1 MSKLLIIGIDGGT
14 WDVLTPAIKQ
24 GYMPCLE
31 SLLNKSCS
39 GVLRST
45 VPAITPTAWSTF
57 QTGVSPAANNIFS
70 FSYLNRQTKQ
80 QHFST
85 TSTMQKTLWE
95 ILSDNG
101 LKVSVVNLPMTY
113 PPREINGYM
122 VTGVNTP
129 SEDSDFTWP
138 KELKAEILEKFPN
151 YRIFTLENMLRDFS
165 GYYIEKITNQLT
177 DIISQRLEVAR
188 FLLGKQEHDVFMLHF
203 QANDILQHALWPLLD
218 KTCKDFD
225 EKWQKYIFEKFYAKL
240 DDCIKELNQAFGKSA
255 RTENFK
261 CLIASDHGF
270 EHHEARFNL
279 GSWLVESAYT
289 KLPETKVSLK
299 KKISKSL
306 KVGKILKHFFKEQ
319 SVNNL
324 EKKLKV
330 RSEPIDSVRSSAL
343 AIGKGSEGFLY
354 CFDMTDQQ
362 KQELRKRLLDID
374 LPNPERGKLFE
385 KVLTADE
392 LYKTEIPEDFP
403 DFFIIPKSGY
413 TVTGKVKKDQPLFSD
428 VLKQEDLHLGKHAPE
443 GIFVL
448 TGFEGSQRGQ
458 ERSIYDIAPTVLE
471 ILGIELPDYLSGTP
485 LTKKAS
491 ENRSE
496 ENLLPKHNAET
507 NEEDEEKIKQRL
519 ANLGYM

>member
-14 WDVLTPAIKQ
+14 WDVLNPAIEQ
-24 GYMPCLE
+24 GCMPFLE
-31 SLLNKSCS
+31 GLMKDSRS
-39 GVLRST
+39 GVLNST

-85 TSTMQKTLWE
+85 TSTMQNTIWE
-95 ILSDNG
+95 ILSDSG

-138 KELKAEILEKFPN
+138 KELKAEILERFPD

-177 DIISQRLEVAR
+177 EIISQRLEVAK
-188 FLLGKQEHDVFMLHF
+188 FVMKKQEHDVFMLHF

-225 EKWQKYIFEKFYAKL
+225 EKWQKFIFEKFYATL
-240 DDCIKELNQAFGKSA
+240 DACIKELNQTFAENIKGKD
-255 RTENFK
+255 FK

-279 GSWLVESAYT
+279 GSWLVETGYT
-289 KLPETKVSLK
+289 KLPEKKLSLK
-299 KKISKSL
+299 KRISKSL
-306 KVGKILKHFFKEQ
+306 KVGRILKHFFKEQ
-319 SVNNL
+319 AVNNL

-330 RSEPIDSVRSSAL
+330 RSEPIDYAQSRAL

-354 CFDMTDQQ
+354 CFDMTDRQ
-362 KQELRKRLLDID
+362 KQELREKLLDID
-374 LPNPERGKLFE
+374 LPDPAEGKLFE
-385 KVLTADE
+385 KVLTASE
-392 LYKTEIPEDFP
+392 LYKTDIPEDFP
-403 DFFIIPKSGY
+403 DFFLIPKSGF
-413 TVTGKVKKDQPLFSD
+413 TVTGNIKKGQPLFSE
-428 VLKQEDLHLGKHAPE
+428 VLKQEDLHLGKHSPE

-448 TGFEGSQRGQ
+448 AHAEESENGQ

-471 ILGIELPDYLSGTP
+471 ILGIELPDYFQGTP
-485 LTKKAS
+485 LTRKAS
-491 ENRSE
+491 GSGSE
-496 ENLLPKHNAET
+496 ENISPKQNAET